1 MAHYEY
7 YSAMRNILET
17 SRSAQI
23 SLIERVCADLG
34 APERADELVSKYI
47 DDSIRIKKF
56 KDKNAPK
63 KPKSGYM
70 LYCEKHRDEV
80 KKALPKD
87 LPKEKVFS
95 TVIKTMAASWN
106 KLDDAGKQEYTNLA
120 EDDKLRYSKELDE
133 YKSELYKTNVS
144 A

>member
-17 SRSAQI
+17 SRASQV

-34 APERADELVSKYI
+34 APERADECVGKYI

-70 LYCEKHRDEV
+70 IYCEKHRAEV
-80 KKALPKD
+80 KKGLPKD
-87 LPKEKVFS
+87 TPKDKMFS
-95 TVIKTMAASWN
+95 SVIKTMAANWN
-106 KLDDAGKQEYTNLA
+106 ALNEAAKKEYVDLA
-120 EDDKLRYSKELDE
+120 EDDKVRYSKELDE
-133 YKSELYKTNVS
+133 YKSELYKTNVN
-144 A
+144 